1 MAHRT
6 RSGRGGSDAQGH
18 GLTDLDPSAG
28 LCQKW
33 PVAGTAALALGLNS
47 AWDERSLGLL
57 ALLPSW
63 WPSPY
68 GATGTW
74 G

>member
-18 GLTDLDPSAG
+18 GLTDFDPSVG

-33 PVAGTAALALGLNS
+33 PVAGTAALALELNS
-47 AWDERSLGLL
+47 AWNERPLGLMS
-57 ALLPSW
+57 LLLTW
-63 WPSPY
+63 WLSPY
-68 GATGTW
+68 GATGPW